1 MIAAAPPSDTRD
13 AILSRLVETAGTL
26 QETALRLE
34 DIALCPRAI
43 PLEPEVQRGLLL
55 GTTRS
60 LFEAH
65 MLLEAAVAEQPT
77 LPLASLKEEVQ
88 SHLREA
94 GRQLAVLTETSDTA
108 IGAVVA

>member
-1 MIAAAPPSDTRD
+1 MTVAALPVNTCDGLISG
-13 AILSRLVETAGTL
+13 LVETAVTL

-34 DIALCPRAI
+34 DIALCPRTV
-43 PLEPEVQRGLLL
+43 PLESDVQHALLL

-77 LPLASLKEEVQ
+77 LPLASLKKEVQ
-88 SHLREA
+88 SHLREV
-94 GRQLAVLTETSDTA
+94 GQQLAVPTETSDIA
-108 IGAVVA
+108 QGAVVT

>member
-55 GTTRS
+55 NTTRS
-60 LFEAH
+60 LSEPD
-65 MLLEAAVAEQPT
+65 MIL
-77 LPLASLKEEVQ
+77 
-88 SHLREA
+88 
-94 GRQLAVLTETSDTA
+94 
-108 IGAVVA
+108 

>member
-1 MIAAAPPSDTRD
+1 MTVAALPVDTREGL
-13 AILSRLVETAGTL
+13 ISGLVETAVTL

-77 LPLASLKEEVQ
+77 LPLASLKDEVQ
-88 SHLREA
+88 SHLREV
-94 GRQLAVLTETSDTA
+94 GQQLAVLTETSATA
-108 IGAVVA
+108 LGAVVS

>member
-1 MIAAAPPSDTRD
+1 MTAAALPVDTRHD
-13 AILSRLVETAGTL
+13 LISSHVETAVTL

-65 MLLEAAVAEQPT
+65 MLLEAVVAEQPT
-77 LPLASLKEEVQ
+77 LPIVSLKEEVQ
-88 SHLREA
+88 SHRREA
-94 GRQLAVLTETSDTA
+94 GQQLAVLTERSDTVL
-108 IGAVVA
+108 GAVVA